1 MVIVL
6 IFMQLG
12 RERESRRVSFTHG
25 LQDALHVE
33 QSDELVVHIA
43 EARLEQSQVVVTD
56 TDMDALLEI
65 VQSGESV
72 VHDTSMPD
80 RQVER
85 SCSCES
91 RREVVVQ
98 ESMHEELEHDSSSE
112 SQ

>member
-1 MVIVL
+1 M
-6 IFMQLG
+6 
-12 RERESRRVSFTHG
+12 
-25 LQDALHVE
+25 
-33 QSDELVVHIA
+33 
-43 EARLEQSQVVVTD
+43 VTD

-91 RREVVVQ
+91 RDGRLLCK
-98 ESMHEELEHDSSSE
+98 SLCMRS
-112 SQ
+112 